1 MASNGFTNGSAA
13 LDFQLLNNR
22 LSTLFPGNGQGV
34 PASWAPA
41 VSLAETPEGLLLTVE
56 LPGMSASE
64 VHIEIENQ
72 TLVVHGEKREAA
84 TESGRYHLRERDYGP
99 FRRVF
104 RLPRWV
110 EGDRI
115 SAHLENGVLSLR
127 LPKAPS
133 ATPRRIEIGGR
144 EAEN

>member
-1 MASNGFTNGSAA
+1 MASNDFTHGSAA

-22 LSTLFPGNGQGV
+22 LSTLYAENGHGL

-41 VSLAETPEGLLLTVE
+41 VSLEETPEGLILTVE
-56 LPGMSASE
+56 LPGMSGDE

-72 TLVVHGEKREAA
+72 TLVVRGEKREAS
-84 TESGRYHLRERDYGP
+84 TENGRFHVRERDYGP

-104 RLPRWV
+104 RIPRWV

-127 LPKAPS
+127 LPKAPN
-133 ATPRRIEIGGR
+133 AHPRRIEIGGDQK
-144 EAEN
+144 NN